1 MNPNQ
6 VIHETIL
13 RDLVDVA
20 TGVAN
25 SSEEIRT
32 YFGRNRSWKS
42 INQAT
47 SALVLTFPVL
57 CSKQLSISTATMI
70 SKAIERQATSLLQ
83 ILFSA
88 IQIDDAKDA
97 IEYVKQYH
105 TNINMDTIDIDSFSN
120 AIDSY
125 INASASVVI
134 DQSKYDAVMEDL
146 KNISFEMPPAINETS
161 INSYKYNAYGK
172 LSIVN
177 EAPRD
182 VTGMAKDIIDIKKS
196 NNEIYNKQLLTSDVK
211 KANELTP
218 TLMTI
223 RFISTSGEAPIK
235 VDDAVIGIKA
245 KLIPIDSDDI
255 IKRIIIK
262 NQDNNGLMNLIKAG
276 TREISFWKDFVFAI
290 DRAKIDAISH
300 SKRGSSNPMWK
311 VLERRSLKSRIRRTL
326 GNKNDASAIS
336 TLVISQEEVEYLKKT
351 ESIDMEKAAIARP
364 IMESYNLMGLVIAD
378 EAMETAKFMKD
389 TGDASYETLSF
400 SNLEKEAS
408 DTTYKKVVNLMTK
421 LS

>member
-32 YFGRNRSWKS
+32 YFVRNRSWKS

-57 CSKQLSISTATMI
+57 CSKQLNISTAIMI

-88 IQIDDAKDA
+88 IQIDSAKDA

-105 TNINMDTIDIDSFSN
+105 TNINMDTIDIDSLSN
-120 AIDSY
+120 AIDTY

-134 DQSKYDAVMEDL
+134 DQAKYDAVMEDL
-146 KNISFEMPPAINETS
+146 RNIDFKMPPAINETS

-172 LSIVN
+172 LGIVN
-177 EAPRD
+177 ESIRD
-182 VTGMAKDIIDIKKS
+182 AKDIVDIVKNS
-196 NNEIYNKQLLTSDVK
+196 NEIFNKQLLSSDVK

-223 RFISTSGEAPIK
+223 RFTSSNNNGDPILI
-235 VDDAVIGIKA
+235 DDAVIGVKA
-245 KLIPIDSDDI
+245 KLIPIDSTDI
-255 IKRIIIK
+255 VNRIIIK
-262 NQDNNGLMNLIKAG
+262 NRDNNGLMNLIKAG
-276 TREISFWKDFVFAI
+276 TREISFWKDFVFAV
-290 DRAKIDAISH
+290 DKAKVDAISH

-336 TLVISQEEVEYLKKT
+336 TLVISQEEVEYLKKR
-351 ESIDMEKAAIARP
+351 ESIDMEKASIARP

-389 TGDASYETLSF
+389 TGDSNYETLSF